1 MNKNTKPLL
10 ILSILGTVGSLG
22 YIVITAMNELT
33 PRPGAIP
40 GNMND
45 ANKAGKSQS
54 PEAKQ
59 FNFSLDHDP
68 FANSVATVASN
79 VLPNGQILSRQGDP
93 NMSVNFPQI
102 PQSGNASGIQGGIN
116 PALPQV
122 MPGQVTDQSISIN
135 GVEEDQMAD
144 GEFQQVPDYSQVQQN
159 PYSGTNQMVNQPG
172 LSNSPNGEI
181 TQQPGASNAPRT
193 TFPKIVL
200 KGIVEGSETVAYL
213 EISGSKSKAFSV
225 GSRPLSGVVIKGMTS
240 TSVEL
245 TYLGESI
252 SLKVGQEVELK

>member
-10 ILSILGTVGSLG
+10 ILSILGTIGSFG
-22 YIVITAMNELT
+22 YIAITAMNELA

-40 GNMND
+40 GRMSD
-45 ANKAGKSQS
+45 SNKAGKSQA

-79 VLPNGQILSRQGDP
+79 VLPNGQIPNVQGDA
-93 NMSVNFPQI
+93 NVSMNFPQI
-102 PQSGNASGIQGGIN
+102 PQGGNAPGIHAGIN

-122 MPGQVTDQSISIN
+122 MPGQVSNQPISIN
-135 GVEEDQMAD
+135 GVEDDQVAE
-144 GEFQQVPDYSQVQQN
+144 GNFQQVPDYSQVQQN
-159 PYSGTNQMVNQPG
+159 PNLDTNQMVSQPQ
-172 LSNSPNGEI
+172 LSNSPNGE
-181 TQQPGASNAPRT
+181 TSSQPGASNAPRT

-200 KGIVEGSETVAYL
+200 KGIVEGSESLAYL
-213 EISGSKSKAFSV
+213 EISGNKSKAFSV
-225 GSRPLSGVVIKGMTS
+225 GSRPLSGVVIKSMTS

>member
-10 ILSILGTVGSLG
+10 ILSILGTIGSFG
-22 YIVITAMNELT
+22 YIAITAMNELA

-40 GNMND
+40 GSMSD

-79 VLPNGQILSRQGDP
+79 VLPNGQIPNLQSDP
-93 NMSVNFPQI
+93 NMGMNFPQI
-102 PQSGNASGIQGGIN
+102 PQSGNAPGIQGGIN
-116 PALPQV
+116 PALPHV
-122 MPGQVTDQSISIN
+122 MPGQVSNQSISIN
-135 GVEEDQMAD
+135 GVEDDQVAEGD
-144 GEFQQVPDYSQVQQN
+144 FQQVPDYSQVQQN
-159 PYSGTNQMVNQPG
+159 PNMGTNQMVSQ
-172 LSNSPNGEI
+172 SQSSSSPNGE
-181 TQQPGASNAPRT
+181 TTVQPGASNAPRT

-200 KGIVEGSETVAYL
+200 KGIVEGSELVAYL
-213 EISGSKSKAFSV
+213 ELSGNKSKAFSV
-225 GSRPLSGVVIKGMTS
+225 GSRPLSGVVIKSMTS